1 MHLFSRLAIAST
13 FAAILSLLLVLRFV
27 SAYDP
32 TSIFFSPGK
41 GYTPRYSTI
50 RRQQAEDFI
59 TSYNTTSDYNTELD
73 RDRNKRLCVG
83 IPSFGRE
90 GAQYV
95 SNSVGS
101 LLEGLTPE
109 ERAEIFLVV
118 FIPHTDPAVHPV
130 YGEGWLGLA
139 DYVLTYELSEA
150 EMQHVRDMEN
160 EGGSFLEKGLYDYSY
175 LLSKCAEQYT
185 PYIAILED
193 DTIAMDGWYHRT
205 LAAISDAERQSALR
219 YSQSEFLYLRL
230 FYTEQFMGWN
240 SEEWGVYLYYSIC
253 AALIPTAI
261 LLFLRVTKPTAR
273 ICRRAVVATYALL
286 ALTILLFFA
295 LGRTTVL
302 PLAHGVHEMSRFG
315 CCSQALVFP
324 RDKALELVRYFQD
337 RQAGFADVL
346 IEEFA
351 NQNREL
357 RFATVPSLVQHVGVK
372 SSKSKNYGPTYKH
385 KIWSFGFENYDW
397 RVLRKEHENA
407 VRMDAERTRRW

>member
-13 FAAILSLLLVLRFV
+13 IAVGLSLMLVLNFV

-32 TSIFFSPGK
+32 TSIFFSPRK

-50 RRQQAEDFI
+50 RRQQAEAFI
-59 TSYNTTSDYNTELD
+59 TSYNTTSDHKIELD
-73 RDRNKRLCVG
+73 GDRNKRLCVG

-95 SNSVGS
+95 SNTVGS

-109 ERAEIFLVV
+109 ERRDIFLVV
-118 FIPHTDPAVHPV
+118 FIPHTNPTVHPV
-130 YGEGWLGLA
+130 YGEEWLGLT

-160 EGGSFLEKGLYDYSY
+160 EGGLFLKKGLYDYSY

-205 LAAISDAERQSALR
+205 LTAISDAERQSALR
-219 YSQSEFLYLRL
+219 HAQSKFLYLRL

-253 AALIPTAI
+253 AAAIPTAI
-261 LLFLRVTKPTAR
+261 LLILRVTKPTTR
-273 ICRRAVVATYALL
+273 ISRRAVVVIYALL
-286 ALTILLFFA
+286 AITILLFFA

-324 RDKALELVRYFQD
+324 RDKALELVRYFKD
-337 RQAGFADVL
+337 RQSGFQDVL

-351 NQNREL
+351 NENCEL
-357 RFATVPSLVQHVGVK
+357 RFATVPSLMQHVGIK
-372 SSKSKNYGPTYKH
+372 SSKTKNYGPTYKH

-397 RVLRKEHENA
+397 RMLRKEHKDA
-407 VRMDAERTRRW
+407 VRMR